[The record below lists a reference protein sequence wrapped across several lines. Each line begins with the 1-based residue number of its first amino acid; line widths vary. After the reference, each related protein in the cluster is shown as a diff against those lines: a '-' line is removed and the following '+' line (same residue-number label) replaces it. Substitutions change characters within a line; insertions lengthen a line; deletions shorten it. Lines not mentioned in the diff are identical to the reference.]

1 MLDTDMIGWFV
12 KDGVGNSND
21 FYSMGYGAPDT
32 DVQSN
37 IDDEQKPV
45 FDTAIQKKTFVTRRK
60 LDTGDSTKDY
70 VFKLDSDTV
79 MCYAFK
85 IGTPDFTKKH

>member
-1 MLDTDMIGWFV
+1 M
-12 KDGVGNSND
+12 
-21 FYSMGYGAPDT
+21 
-32 DVQSN
+32 
-37 IDDEQKPV
+37 
-45 FDTAIQKKTFVTRRK
+45 TFVTRRK

-85 IGTPDFTKKH
+85 IGTPDLTKKH